1 MSDDRI
7 TGTIWGFSIG
17 SGLTWAVS
25 GMIEGNTPLAVFG
38 AIMAVL
44 AAWLNYRFAHA
55 KNTARADRPEF

>member
-25 GMIEGNTPLAVFG
+25 GMLEGNTPLAVFG

-55 KNTARADRPEF
+55 KNTPRMGGYE

>member
-25 GMIEGNTPLAVFG
+25 GMVEGNTPFAVFG
-38 AIMAVL
+38 TIAAVL

-55 KNTARADRPEF
+55 ENTTGMDGYE